1 MKQAPEHLLELL
13 EPIVTGLG
21 YECVGIELDGS
32 IRNRLLRI
40 YIDHENGI
48 AVGDCTKVS
57 HQLSGVLE
65 VEDPIAEQYQLE
77 VSSPGLERPLF
88 SLEHFQRFLGQHA
101 QLRLRRLIQN
111 RKKPRGLLVEVRD
124 NLILLQE
131 DDESVLE
138 IPFDLIDRAHLIA
151 NIGTSGGKKK

>member
-13 EPIVTGLG
+13 EPVVTGLG

-32 IRNRLLRI
+32 IRNRLLRV
-40 YIDHENGI
+40 YIDHKDGI
-48 AVGDCTKVS
+48 VVRDCTKVS

-88 SLEHFQRFLGQHA
+88 TLEHFQRFVGQQA
-101 QLRLRRLIQN
+101 QLCLRRLIQD
-111 RKKPRGLLVEVRD
+111 RKKPRGLLVGVRD
-124 NLILLQE
+124 SLILLQ
-131 DDESVLE
+131 DENEFVLE

-151 NIGTSGGKKK
+151 DIGTGGGKKK